1 MNVLSMKIQSRVG
14 MIESVV
20 EAFTSIA
27 QSLAVSEENRWDI
40 EISLREALANAILH
54 GNHKDESKSV
64 TVRFLWDEKQFI
76 LSIKDQGEGTS
87 STPPPLL
94 TAEETPED
102 FFPPLHGRGKL
113 IIASKMDKVI
123 YQREKSGLRL
133 LMRKSLRPL

>member
-76 LSIKDQGEGTS
+76 LSIKDQGEGT
-87 STPPPLL
+87 
-94 TAEETPED
+94 
-102 FFPPLHGRGKL
+102 
-113 IIASKMDKVI
+113 
-123 YQREKSGLRL
+123 
-133 LMRKSLRPL
+133 